1 MKTLSADCVN
11 FLYNAVL
18 SFLSKNNVK
27 TLADAISR
35 VLAET
40 LQTREAA
47 LFLKTQSGYCIK
59 GAFGIRKKKIQNI
72 RLSLKSPFVR
82 RLKKIQTAVI
92 HKKQG
97 DFNLE
102 EFQVLFCKHTLS
114 NLTVDFLVPLKIKN
128 KFFGFAVLGKLTKSA
143 VNQLTNQAQNF
154 DGNLPIG
161 NFPISDRSTQKINAI
176 SSSRPGSG
184 AAERL
189 CFSLDLIKNL
199 ITPAL
204 LCLAQALLKEKSLV
218 AQTKNKELR
227 QIKDYLLA
235 HFQSGVIL
243 ISYSAENI
251 LIINPKAKEL
261 LAGLKISLL
270 NKNISEIIKY
280 YPQTPLAYLLKIYQA
295 AKILRRSFKKNL
307 FHNQACAF
315 KAKKFLLNSVFI
327 WSDKKNKLGDL
338 ILIEA
343 IKYRNFKK

>member
-27 TLADAISR
+27 TLADEISR
-35 VLAET
+35 VLAEA
-40 LQTREAA
+40 LRTREAA
-47 LFLKTQSGYCIK
+47 LFLKTQNGYCIG
-59 GAFGIRKKKIQNI
+59 GAFGLRKKKIQNI
-72 RLSLKSPFVR
+72 HLSLKSPFVR
-82 RLKKIQTAVI
+82 RLKKIQSAVI

-97 DFNLE
+97 DFSLE
-102 EFQVLFCKHTLS
+102 EFKVLFFKHALS
-114 NLTVDFLVPLKIKN
+114 NLTVDYIVPLKMKN
-128 KFFGFAVLGKLTKSA
+128 KFFGFAVLGKLNRSA
-143 VNQLTNQAQNF
+143 VDQPTNHAQNF
-154 DGNLPIG
+154 DCNLPIE
-161 NFPISDRSTQKINAI
+161 NCKISDQKINVA
-176 SSSRPGSG
+176 SPSRQGNE

-204 LCLAQALLKEKSLV
+204 LCLAQALLKEKSLA

-243 ISYSAENI
+243 ISYSSEKI
-251 LIINPKAKEL
+251 LMINPKAKEL
-261 LAGLKISLL
+261 LDGLKISLL
-270 NKNISEIIKY
+270 NKNISEIIKH
-280 YPQTPLAYLLKIYQA
+280 YPQTALAYLLKVYQE
-295 AKILRRSFKKNL
+295 AKILRRSFRKNL
-307 FHNQACAF
+307 FQNQERAF

-343 IKYRNFKK
+343 SEDRNFKK